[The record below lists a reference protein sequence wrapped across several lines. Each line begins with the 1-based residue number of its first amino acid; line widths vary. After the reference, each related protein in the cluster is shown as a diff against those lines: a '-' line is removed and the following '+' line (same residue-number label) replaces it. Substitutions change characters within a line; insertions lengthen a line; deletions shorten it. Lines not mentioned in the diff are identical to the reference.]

1 MSKFKF
7 GDKVKF
13 IGNSSLHA
21 DSEFLDD
28 SSDFIT
34 ITKVLDGGR
43 CYGTIPYE
51 NCAIWLFDEDELEL
65 VNDNNYSFAFKC
77 PTGEPGELGIC
88 ETKENE
94 EKKEMNKVL
103 ELWYK
108 RKVDKIIKKYE
119 KLEEEYTKKQ
129 YSVVESYNELIEQF
143 ERDLEDLYS
152 FDKVTEQFVLT
163 KSGYTDNDFKY
174 IIDYDKIHKD
184 FRANYSKDKENE
196 IEELNKIK
204 EEVEAQLSLS
214 NDLQYQQE
222 ILERYNI
229 ITKKTK
235 KISE

>member
-1 MSKFKF
+1 MSRFKVGDIVQFTEMMNPYNHGPVVEFDKKPRRIVDTEGGGCAPYQLEGLPCNFF
-7 GDKVKF
+7 G
-13 IGNSSLHA
+13 
-21 DSEFLDD
+21 E
-28 SSDFIT
+28 
-34 ITKVLDGGR
+34 
-43 CYGTIPYE
+43 Y
-51 NCAIWLFDEDELEL
+51 ELEL

-174 IIDYDKIHKD
+174 IIDYDKIRKD
-184 FRANYSKDKENE
+184 FRANYNKDKENE
-196 IEELNKIK
+196 IEELNKVK

>member
-1 MSKFKF
+1 MSDVM
-7 GDKVKF
+7 GIYEDKK
-13 IGNSSLHA
+13 H
-21 DSEFLDD
+21 
-28 SSDFIT
+28 
-34 ITKVLDGGR
+34 
-43 CYGTIPYE
+43 
-51 NCAIWLFDEDELEL
+51 
-65 VNDNNYSFAFKC
+65 
-77 PTGEPGELGIC
+77 
-88 ETKENE
+88 
-94 EKKEMNKVL
+94 NKVL

-143 ERDLEDLYS
+143 KRDLEDLYS

-174 IIDYDKIHKD
+174 IIDYDKIRKD
-184 FRANYSKDKENE
+184 FRASYNKDKENE
-196 IEELNKIK
+196 IEGLNKVK

>member
-1 MSKFKF
+1 MSRFKVGDIVQFTEVMNQYKHGPAVEFDKKPRRIVNIKEKVGAPYQLEGLPFNFF
-7 GDKVKF
+7 G
-13 IGNSSLHA
+13 
-21 DSEFLDD
+21 E
-28 SSDFIT
+28 
-34 ITKVLDGGR
+34 
-43 CYGTIPYE
+43 Y
-51 NCAIWLFDEDELEL
+51 ELEL
-65 VNDNNYSFAFKC
+65 VNDNNYSFAFKY

-152 FDKVTEQFVLT
+152 FDKVTEQSVLT
-163 KSGYTDNDFKY
+163 ESGYDNTFKY
-174 IIDYDKIHKD
+174 IIDYDKIRKD
-184 FRANYSKDKENE
+184 FRANYNNDKENE
-196 IEELNKIK
+196 IEELNKVK

-222 ILERYNI
+222 TLERYNI